1 MVRNCK
7 KKTKSDLIEMASLAK
22 ALQNENSS
30 AKKMLLQSR
39 PLAIASFQLCKL
51 VEWSELLTLA
61 PLYVRLIRN

>member
-1 MVRNCK
+1 
-7 KKTKSDLIEMASLAK
+7 MASLAK
-22 ALQNENSS
+22 ALYKQMKI
-30 AKKMLLQSR
+30 ALPKKDLLQSR